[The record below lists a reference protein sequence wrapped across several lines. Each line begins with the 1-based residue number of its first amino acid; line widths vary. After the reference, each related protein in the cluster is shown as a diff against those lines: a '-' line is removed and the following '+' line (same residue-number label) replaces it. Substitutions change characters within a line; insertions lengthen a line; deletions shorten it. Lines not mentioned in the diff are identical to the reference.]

1 MRCPATLITL
11 SVNPPV
17 ILKAS
22 IPILWSRK
30 LRLQEVQWPAGRGS
44 VLRSPQQLQPQH
56 GGLGHTYP
64 SMLLTTHRELGGPV
78 PQGQPGPLQ
87 EELGGGGLVWWLQAL
102 HPGTVHPRAADS
114 GTSKAQTGLR

>member
-30 LRLQEVQWPAGRGS
+30 LRLQEVQWTPPSHSELQPARRGS
-44 VLRSPQQLQPQH
+44 VLWSPQQLQPQQ
-56 GGLGHTYP
+56 GGPGHTYP
-64 SMLLTTHRELGGPV
+64 GMLLTTHRELGGPV

-87 EELGGGGLVWWLQAL
+87 EELGGGGLVW
-102 HPGTVHPRAADS
+102 
-114 GTSKAQTGLR
+114 